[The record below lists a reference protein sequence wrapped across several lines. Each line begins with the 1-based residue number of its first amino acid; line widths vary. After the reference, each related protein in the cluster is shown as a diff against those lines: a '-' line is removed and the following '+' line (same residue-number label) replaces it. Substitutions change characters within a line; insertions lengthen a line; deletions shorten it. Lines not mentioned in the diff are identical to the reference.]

1 MIRENNNVPSFK
13 MKKSGIP

>member
-1 MIRENNNVPSFK
+1 MMCENNNVPSFK